1 MRALIIASAVSSG
14 QRCRRGGPAVIPT
27 APLGGTEPNLGPLH
41 PPARRGRVAEHIC
54 KEISFF
60 FFCGNGIPP
69 LPEQRYLHGAGANS
83 CRRWSLKEGDD
94 GCWAS
99 RQRLH
104 HGELNRSR
112 ARSTESAELR
122 KDTRGEGGNYPG
134 RPWVGFAP
142 QHGLA
147 VRKTMIEEFAY

>member
-27 APLGGTEPNLGPLH
+27 APLGGTEHNLGPLH

-99 RQRLH
+99 WQRLH

-112 ARSTESAELR
+112 ARSTESAATER
-122 KDTRGEGGNYPG
+122 YTGGRGQLSLASMG
-134 RPWVGFAP
+134 RLCTSARSGCA
-142 QHGLA
+142 
-147 VRKTMIEEFAY
+147 